1 MPLLG
6 FLCGETVIQYI
17 APISRILS
25 FILLTL
31 IGLNMLR
38 ETIKETSTS
47 NSASIAAKVMIPAAI
62 ATSIDAFAVGVTFA
76 ALKVNV
82 AMAVLLI
89 GCTAFLF
96 SGVGVKIGSIFG
108 DRMEKNG
115 KEGRDYRWTYS
126 YRNRGENP
134 RYWIRERTIEKMVD
148 KDTTIRILRYAKN
161 GFLQNG
167 YQGTSLANICGQAGV
182 TTGALYHR
190 FPSKDALFRAVVEPA
205 SNELLENLI
214 CPQENV
220 NAIIPEPCLTFTYTY
235 WDVFRTIV
243 RCKDAPFYAEFRT
256 MLSETLYQRLL
267 QCRGELSRQAHLPFF
282 LSKAYLAGFLEI
294 IRCNYDFETAHR
306 SIQIMDK
313 FMLL

>member
-1 MPLLG
+1 MNGVELLLIAVGLAMDAFAVSVGKGLTIQGQCKKACIVTGLYFGG

-96 SGVGVKIGSIFG
+96 SGAGVKIGSIFG
-108 DRMEKNG
+108 NRMEKKAG
-115 KEGRDYRWTYS
+115 IIG
-126 YRNRGENP
+126 GL
-134 RYWIRERTIEKMVD
+134 
-148 KDTTIRILRYAKN
+148 ILIA
-161 GFLQNG
+161 
-167 YQGTSLANICGQAGV
+167 IGV
-182 TTGALYHR
+182 KILVTG
-190 FPSKDALFRAVVEPA
+190 
-205 SNELLENLI
+205 
-214 CPQENV
+214 
-220 NAIIPEPCLTFTYTY
+220 
-235 WDVFRTIV
+235 
-243 RCKDAPFYAEFRT
+243 
-256 MLSETLYQRLL
+256 
-267 QCRGELSRQAHLPFF
+267 
-282 LSKAYLAGFLEI
+282 
-294 IRCNYDFETAHR
+294 
-306 SIQIMDK
+306 
-313 FMLL
+313 